1 MTTPP
6 RWNGPFDPASSDSD
20 RGPGALP
27 GALSGALSG
36 ARVPVSRRPDEAS
49 PRTGAGKGRRGPA
62 DPVRALMH
70 RHHDLCARAVD
81 PLEIAAG
88 LEAHG
93 VTDRTAARF
102 RHRDVFSL
110 AEELYA
116 RVERAEEPEP
126 PAAPAPG
133 RALGVRMV
141 LGALWLLPGALCVA
155 TAFAVL
161 HVDAVGNVGK
171 DATIGLAVGAG
182 GAFLTVIA
190 LWLCLRRGPLR
201 VHGSGRGGRI
211 AHALCTCWLLGYAA
225 AGDWLLTGLLDGRSP
240 YGAAPAAEAAVLLA
254 LAVAPAA
261 WCARW
266 FAVRARRRLAAGRG
280 LDEFAAGVRPLFAGV
295 VTAYLCGL
303 AALVPAARLT
313 VPGSPP
319 AAAPLSTAEAAVVAL
334 CGLLLLARL
343 LAVHGFHRAAL
354 SGVAVACAV
363 QAAALAMAAAARLP
377 GAAPLGA
384 PVARLTAAQ
393 GSAAVPVA
401 ACGAAALA
409 LLIHAF
415 GVLCRASAHGAP
427 GARTTR
433 TASATRITRTAANRA
448 P

>member
-6 RWNGPFDPASSDSD
+6 RWNGRFDPASSD
-20 RGPGALP
+20 RGL
-27 GALSGALSG
+27 GALSEV
-36 ARVPVSRRPDEAS
+36 RVPVSRRPDEAS
-49 PRTGAGKGRRGPA
+49 ARTGAGRGQGKGRRGPA

-70 RHHDLCARAVD
+70 HHHDLCARAVD

-116 RVERAEEPEP
+116 RVPRAEEPAL

-133 RALGVRMV
+133 RAPAARMA
-141 LGALWLLPGALCVA
+141 LGALWLLPGTLCAA
-155 TAFAVL
+155 TASAAL
-161 HVDAVGNVGK
+161 RVDAIRK
-171 DATIGLAVGAG
+171 DATVGLAVGAG
-182 GAFLTVIA
+182 GAALTALA

-211 AHALCTCWLLGYAA
+211 VYVLGAGWLLGYAA
-225 AGDWLLTGLLDGRSP
+225 VGDWLLTGLLDGRRP
-240 YGAAPAAEAAVLLA
+240 YEAAPATQAAVLLA

-261 WCARW
+261 WCAHW
-266 FAVRARRRLAAGRG
+266 FAARARRRLAVSRG
-280 LDEFAAGVRPLFAGV
+280 LEEFAAGVRPLFAGV
-295 VTAYLCGL
+295 VTAFLCAL
-303 AALVPAARLT
+303 AALAPAARLA

-319 AAAPLSTAEAAVVAL
+319 VATPPSMAEAAVVAL
-334 CGLLLLARL
+334 CGLLFLARL
-343 LAVHGFHRAAL
+343 LAVHGFRRAVL
-354 SGVAVACAV
+354 MGTAVACAV
-363 QAAALAMAAAARLP
+363 QAVALATAAAARLP

-393 GSAAVPVA
+393 GTAAIPAA

-409 LLIHAF
+409 LLIYAF
-415 GVLCRASAHGAP
+415 GALCRASAHGGP
-427 GARTTR
+427 GARTAPATS
-433 TASATRITRTAANRA
+433 TAPNRA